1 MRLML
6 RPWCWA
12 VGSGNAL
19 RCGRRLEAETEAAAE
34 GRQEGWPLPR
44 WLRRMVSEVGSRGTL
59 PFTPHQPCDPEAMT
73 LPATLPSSSD
83 SYGTASS
90 GRLGRGCAGVASP

>member
-19 RCGRRLEAETEAAAE
+19 RCGRRLEPETEAAAE
-34 GRQEGWPLPR
+34 GRQEGLAAP
-44 WLRRMVSEVGSRGTL
+44 T
-59 PFTPHQPCDPEAMT
+59 
-73 LPATLPSSSD
+73 
-83 SYGTASS
+83 
-90 GRLGRGCAGVASP
+90 VAQEDGL